1 VKDASLDY
9 VTTPNSYP
17 FNQKEVLGAQE
28 EEQTRFF
35 PRSTG
40 QFRNAW
46 VLNNDMSCCETVPSF
61 NPLYPPKS
69 TFLVVETIINWV
81 PN

>member
-1 VKDASLDY
+1 VKDTSLHY

-35 PRSTG
+35 PSSTG
-40 QFRNAW
+40 QIQNAW
-46 VLNNDMSCCETVPSF
+46 ALNKEDT
-61 NPLYPPKS
+61 
-69 TFLVVETIINWV
+69 
-81 PN
+81 